1 MRQTLFA
8 AVVLSVATLASSAGA
23 ATLRGTGMSSDIRA
37 AVAVAMESAMLHGG
51 STPASLLYASNVD
64 MPDSLQMNQNITHL
78 IVMVR
83 VDKQGVPQM
92 AHVTR
97 AGNVYIDARV
107 CEAVERYRFSPAVRN
122 RQPVESDLLLNI
134 SLQPADREQ

>member
-78 IVMVR
+78 
-83 VDKQGVPQM
+83 
-92 AHVTR
+92 
-97 AGNVYIDARV
+97 
-107 CEAVERYRFSPAVRN
+107 
-122 RQPVESDLLLNI
+122 NI